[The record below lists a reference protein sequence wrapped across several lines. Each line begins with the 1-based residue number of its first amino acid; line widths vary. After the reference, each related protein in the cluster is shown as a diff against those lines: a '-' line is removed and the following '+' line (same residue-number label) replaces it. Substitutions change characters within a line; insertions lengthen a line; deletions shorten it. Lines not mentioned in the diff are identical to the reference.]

1 MLLLAYAR
9 DGSAREANLK
19 RIPQQEI
26 LDGDSVSQDAAVES
40 LSDLRWVNR
49 WFGGVSTTAFLLR
62 RAMRK
67 SELRSASVLEVAAG
81 DGYSIAHAAKRL
93 KQENLQVEPLCLDR
107 RELQSPAQCCER
119 TVVGDALELAFPPA
133 SFDFVS
139 CGLFVH
145 HLAPAQVIAFINGAL
160 NAARYAVLI
169 NDLRRSSLHLATVY
183 AGMPIFRSPI
193 SRSDGLASV
202 RQAYT
207 PDELRELMSQTNAT
221 SMELRTRYLFRMGAI
236 AWK

>member
-1 MLLLAYAR
+1 MQRLPSVI
-9 DGSAREANLK
+9 GVSLK
-19 RIPQQEI
+19 RIPQHEVLDSDLVSPQE
-26 LDGDSVSQDAAVES
+26 AVES
-40 LSDLRWVNR
+40 LADLRWVNR

-67 SELRSASVLEVAAG
+67 SGLRSASVLEVAAG
-81 DGYSIAHAAKRL
+81 DGYSIVHAARRL
-93 KQENLQVEPLCLDR
+93 KNEDLEVSPLCLDR
-107 RELQSPAQCCER
+107 REVQAPAHCCDR
-119 TVVGDALELAFPPA
+119 AVVGDALQLTFPPA

-145 HLAPAQVIAFINGAL
+145 HLAPAQVIGFINGAL
-160 NAARYAVLI
+160 KAARHAVLI
-169 NDLRRSSLHLATVY
+169 NDLRRSSLHLAMVY

-193 SRSDGLASV
+193 SYVDGLASV

-207 PDELRELMSQTNAT
+207 PEELREMIRQTNAT
-221 SMELRTRYLFRMGAI
+221 SLELRTRYLFRMGAI

>member
-1 MLLLAYAR
+1 M
-9 DGSAREANLK
+9 K
-19 RIPQQEI
+19 RIPQHEI
-26 LDGDSVSQDAAVES
+26 LDGDSISQEAAVES
-40 LSDLRWVNR
+40 LGDLRWVNR

-62 RAMRK
+62 RAMHV
-67 SELRSASVLEVAAG
+67 SALRSASVLEVAAG

-93 KQENLQVEPLCLDR
+93 KEENLDVEPFCLDR
-107 RELQSPAQCCER
+107 REVPSPKHCCER
-119 TVVGDALELAFPPA
+119 AIVGDALELAFPPA

-145 HLAPAQVIAFINGAL
+145 HLAPAQVVSFINGAL
-160 NAARYAVLI
+160 KAARYAVLI
-169 NDLRRSSLHLATVY
+169 NDLRRSSLHLAMVY

-193 SRSDGLASV
+193 SHLDGLASV

-207 PDELRELMSQTNAT
+207 PQELRELMNRTNAT
-221 SMELRTRYLFRMGAI
+221 SSELRTRYLFRMGAI

>member
-1 MLLLAYAR
+1 MR
-9 DGSAREANLK
+9 
-19 RIPQQEI
+19 RIPQHEV
-26 LDGDSVSQDAAVES
+26 LDGDSVPPEAAVES
-40 LSDLRWVNR
+40 LGDLRVVNR
-49 WFGGVSTTAFLLR
+49 WFGGVDTTAYLLR
-62 RAMRK
+62 RAMRA
-67 SELRSASVLEVAAG
+67 SGLRSASVLEVAAG
-81 DGYSIAHAAKRL
+81 DGYSIAHAARRL
-93 KQENLQVEPLCLDR
+93 KAEDLNVEPLCLDR
-107 RELQSPAQCCER
+107 REVQAPAHCCER
-119 TVVGDALELAFPPA
+119 AIVGDALHLAFPPA

-160 NAARYAVLI
+160 KAARYAVLI
-169 NDLRRSSLHLATVY
+169 NDLRRSSLHLALVY

-207 PDELRELMSQTNAT
+207 PEELHELMSQTNAT
-221 SMELRTRYLFRMGAI
+221 ALEIRTRYLFRMGAI